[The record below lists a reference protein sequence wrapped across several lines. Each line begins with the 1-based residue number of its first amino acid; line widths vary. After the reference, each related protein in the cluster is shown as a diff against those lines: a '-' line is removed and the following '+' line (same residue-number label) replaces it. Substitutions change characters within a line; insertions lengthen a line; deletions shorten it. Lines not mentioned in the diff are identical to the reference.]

1 VGSRRYKDMN
11 LYSCIVLNLL
21 TSALGIDLAQKDLED
36 KIELILHR
44 NDEGLSKSEIMHH
57 IRSNHNMTTRIL
69 ENLEEQN
76 FITVSK
82 DDSGY
87 TVLPTKEGLLHVRE
101 FNRFYASIYSKQIE
115 DHYRYIGLPAWYRG
129 FIKRRHKIRLQTMET
144 MATLT
149 GVQISCMA

>member
-1 VGSRRYKDMN
+1 LGKRTYKDMN

-21 TSALGIDLAQKDLED
+21 TSVLGIDLSQADLEK
-36 KIELILHR
+36 KIDLILHN

-69 ENLEEQN
+69 DHLEEKN
-76 FITVSK
+76 YIVVIK

-87 TVLPTKEGLLHVRE
+87 IVLPTKEGLLHVRE

-129 FIKRRHKIRLQTMET
+129 FK
-144 MATLT
+144 
-149 GVQISCMA
+149 